1 MEYIDKDRIVN
12 NNRISAGANIDITP
26 EFAATIGSSYG
37 TFLKQGVVV
46 LARDYRTDSRMLKRS
61 FAAGL
66 MSAGIN
72 VLDIHEGSTS
82 TLRFSIR
89 RFGANGG
96 VMFTSGHLMEGKTTI
111 KFYNGHGIEYGID
124 FLKKIFSI
132 MNEKKINRVPPREV
146 GQISTSE
153 DIDTIYNKAMSQ
165 FIDKEL
171 LSESDLRVVMDC
183 ANGPLGDT
191 APQLFSNLDIDVI
204 AINTFKPYKSFKNL
218 PDIES
223 IRKVSRIVS
232 SANADLGMAC
242 DVDGSRVIFF
252 MENGAVIDSDLLI
265 TLFFMDLI
273 DREIKK
279 PTIITSQTTTRLL
292 EELAKEY
299 EVNLIRVDNIP
310 GEISTKIRLK
320 MANLG
325 ISDGGKI
332 RFPVYAPFTD
342 IILVALKLCEI
353 IGRTNDNLSNLISQ
367 CPQSIKMQED
377 LTVKPNIFYN
387 YNLHLQKIEDEI
399 VKFVDT
405 LFGVKIFFG
414 KDKGFVNVIPQLYF
428 DRLRLSAELNEA
440 CDASELFNIIK
451 DALKE

>member
-1 MEYIDKDRIVN
+1 MEYIDKNSIVN

-26 EFAATIGSSYG
+26 EFTATLGAAYG
-37 TFLKQGVVV
+37 TFLEKGVVV

-89 RFGANGG
+89 RFGATGG
-96 VMFTSGHLMEGKTTI
+96 VMFTSGHLMKGKTAI

-124 FLKKIFSI
+124 FIKKMFSI
-132 MNEKKINRVPPREV
+132 MNEKKINRVKPDEV

-153 DIDTIYNKAMSQ
+153 DIDSIYNKAMAQ

-171 LSESDLRVVMDC
+171 LAESDLRIVMDC

-191 APQLFSNLDIDVI
+191 APQLFSNLDIDVV

-242 DVDGSRVIFF
+242 DVDASRVIFF

-265 TLFFMDLI
+265 TLFFMDLL
-273 DREIKK
+273 DRDIKN
-279 PTIITSQTTTRLL
+279 PIVITSQTTTRMLD
-292 EELAKEY
+292 ELAKEY
-299 EVNLIRVDNIP
+299 NVTLIRVDNIP
-310 GEISTKIRLK
+310 GEISSKIRLK
-320 MANLG
+320 MGNLG
-325 ISDGGKI
+325 ISDGGKV

-353 IGRTNDNLSNLISQ
+353 IARTNDNLSNLISQ

-377 LTVKPNIFYN
+377 LTVKPDVFHN
-387 YNLHLQKIEDEI
+387 YNFYLEKIEDKI
-399 VKFVDT
+399 IKYVDT
-405 LFGVKIFFG
+405 LFGVKLFFG
-414 KDKGFVNVIPQLYF
+414 NDKGFVNIIPQLYF
-428 DRLRLSAELNEA
+428 DRLRLSAELNDT
-440 CDASELFNIIK
+440 CDASELFSMIK
-451 DALKE
+451 EVLTE